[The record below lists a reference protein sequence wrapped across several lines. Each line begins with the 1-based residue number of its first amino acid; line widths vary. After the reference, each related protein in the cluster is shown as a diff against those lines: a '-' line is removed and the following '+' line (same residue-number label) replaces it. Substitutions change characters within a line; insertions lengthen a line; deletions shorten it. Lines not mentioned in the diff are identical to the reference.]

1 MFIDVLQK
9 SLTPVIRSLLNLV
22 RIRAQEDS
30 IQVVVLETLT
40 ALCRA
45 VKPCPII
52 VRMEGGIPLILSLF
66 ATNIRKLSFL
76 RNGLACLHSL
86 VTSPPNATAFV
97 KAGGLQPV
105 LHVLND
111 KDVICSPGH
120 IEASACALQ
129 LLSALVKSFSGSSL
143 PGTLLICQAVVN
155 TIYARISHPSVV
167 TAATDFLFLI
177 VKRPVVPEEAAESV
191 TTKNIEA
198 LRRAGGVD
206 AMFVIV
212 GRYSDSFEVF
222 KGAYFVLNRLLR
234 RNLTANLL
242 GEFTDARSY
251 IDPERRKAAAGE
263 ESFPSHLA
271 FPESDDSPATN
282 KCFLDAEHASHHAK
296 GRALPPVI
304 SGIRQ
309 ILQEGGIP
317 ANRSK
322 IAGANHAREPFLPP
336 APDVL
341 AEVMLLNVARWLR
354 TSDVLERDVY
364 VGYATGDVQQS
375 NACMFDAA
383 RRTVW
388 ADSEDQSAA
397 KDVVEAAEALVVEST
412 AQDQDDDREVC
423 SDTRGEDAD
432 QDAVGLELD
441 HHWDDVGGIKS
452 ASMDAIGG
460 EWPAG
465 PERVSRSARSA
476 RQRDSIGDASDG
488 DEDFEVAIEEQDE
501 EEELCEAAAD
511 ADADADVD
519 RIDGDDDDDDDGDGV
534 LDAIDGDDCDVEEAV
549 KLIDAGLA
557 LDGGD
562 AEADA
567 DFGAAGA

>member
-1 MFIDVLQK
+1 MLQK
-9 SLTPVIRSLLNLV
+9 SLTPVIKSVLNVV
-22 RIRAQEDS
+22 RIRSHEDS
-30 IQVVVLETLT
+30 VQLVVLETLT

-52 VRMEGGIPLILSLF
+52 VRMEGGIPLIVSLF
-66 ATNIRKLSFL
+66 AANIRKLSFL
-76 RNGLACLHSL
+76 RTGLACLVSL
-86 VTSPPNATAFV
+86 ITSPPNATAFV

-120 IEASACALQ
+120 IEAATCALQ

-155 TIYARISHPSVV
+155 TIYARISHPVVV

-177 VKRPVVPEEAAESV
+177 VKRPLMPEEAAESV
-191 TTKNIEA
+191 TSKNIEA
-198 LRRAGGVD
+198 VRRAGGVD

-212 GRYSDSFEVF
+212 GRYSDAFDVF

-242 GEFTDARSY
+242 GEFIEARTY
-251 IDPERRKAAAGE
+251 IDPERRRAAAAGE
-263 ESFPSHLA
+263 EAFPTHLA

-282 KCFLDAEHASHHAK
+282 KCYLDAEHASHHAK

-309 ILQEGGIP
+309 ILHEGGIP
-317 ANRSK
+317 ASRSK
-322 IAGANHAREPFLPP
+322 LAGANHAREPFLPP

-364 VGYATGDVQQS
+364 VAYATDDVQQT
-375 NACMFDAA
+375 NTCMFDAA
-383 RRTVW
+383 RRKVW
-388 ADSEDQSAA
+388 EGREEQCAN
-397 KDVVEAAEALVVEST
+397 DVLEAAEALLETTV
-412 AQDQDDDREVC
+412 QDQDDEEDAR

-432 QDAVGLELD
+432 QDTVGLDLD
-441 HHWDDVGGIKS
+441 TWDDGKGTTADVARVNG
-452 ASMDAIGG
+452 M
-460 EWPAG
+460 WPAG

-488 DEDFEVAIEEQDE
+488 DEDVEVAIEEDE
-501 EEELCEAAAD
+501 EEEGCETAAD
-511 ADADADVD
+511 GDAD
-519 RIDGDDDDDDDGDGV
+519 RIDGEDDDDDGEAM
-534 LDAIDGDDCDVEEAV
+534 LDAMGADDCDVEEAV
-549 KLIDAGLA
+549 KLIDAGLT
-557 LDGGD
+557 LDGGGD

-567 DFGAAGA
+567 DFGAAGAYL

>member
-1 MFIDVLQK
+1 VLQK
-9 SLTPVIRSLLNLV
+9 SLTPVIKSVLNVV
-22 RIRAQEDS
+22 RIRSHEDS
-30 IQVVVLETLT
+30 VQLVVLETLT

-52 VRMEGGIPLILSLF
+52 VRMEGGIPLIVSLF
-66 ATNIRKLSFL
+66 AANIRKLSFL
-76 RNGLACLHSL
+76 RTGLACLVSL
-86 VTSPPNATAFV
+86 ITSPPNATAFV

-120 IEASACALQ
+120 IEAATCALQ

-155 TIYARISHPSVV
+155 TIYARISHPVVV

-177 VKRPVVPEEAAESV
+177 VKRPLMPEEAAESV
-191 TTKNIEA
+191 TSKNIEA
-198 LRRAGGVD
+198 VRRAGGVD

-212 GRYSDSFEVF
+212 GRYSDAFDVF

-242 GEFTDARSY
+242 GEFIEARTY
-251 IDPERRKAAAGE
+251 IDPERRRAAAAGE
-263 ESFPSHLA
+263 EAFPTHLA

-282 KCFLDAEHASHHAK
+282 KCYLDAEHASHHAK

-309 ILQEGGIP
+309 ILHEGGIP
-317 ANRSK
+317 ASRSK
-322 IAGANHAREPFLPP
+322 LAGANHAREPFLPP

-364 VGYATGDVQQS
+364 VAYATDDVQQT
-375 NACMFDAA
+375 NTCMFDAA
-383 RRTVW
+383 RRKVW
-388 ADSEDQSAA
+388 EGREEQCAN
-397 KDVVEAAEALVVEST
+397 DVLEAAEALLETTV
-412 AQDQDDDREVC
+412 QDQDDEEDAR

-432 QDAVGLELD
+432 QDTVGLDLD
-441 HHWDDVGGIKS
+441 TWDDGKGTTADVARVNG
-452 ASMDAIGG
+452 M
-460 EWPAG
+460 WPAG

-488 DEDFEVAIEEQDE
+488 DEDVEVAIEEDE
-501 EEELCEAAAD
+501 EEEGCETAAD
-511 ADADADVD
+511 GDAD
-519 RIDGDDDDDDDGDGV
+519 RIDGEDDDDDGEAM
-534 LDAIDGDDCDVEEAV
+534 LDAMGADDCDVEEAV
-549 KLIDAGLA
+549 KLIDAGLT
-557 LDGGD
+557 LDGGGD

-567 DFGAAGA
+567 DFGAAGAYL